1 MEPQQ
6 TQRDLELEHEKRRE
20 NELRKE
26 SQQARKDGLK
36 EKEDIPEPAKLFF
49 EMSVMLLIAG
59 IVLGAI
65 AYFIWLRSQT

>member
-26 SQQARKDGLK
+26 SQQAEKDGLK
-36 EKEDIPEPAKLFF
+36 ETENIPKPAKLFF

-59 IVLGAI
+59 IALGAL
-65 AYFIWLRSQT
+65 AYYIWLRSQG